1 MHVLPEGV
9 LVTVYWVI
17 GRPLTV
23 GVGAVHRTVALRFPL
38 TAVGVPG
45 APGVVAGIK
54 WAPADGWLLPPSLI
68 ATTVNS
74 YVVPSTKP
82 LIVHESDPVVEHVL
96 PVGLLVAT

>member
-1 MHVLPEGV
+1 VHVFPEGV

-23 GVGAVHRTVALRFPL
+23 GVGAVHRTVAFRLPG

-45 APGVVAGIK
+45 AAGAVAGIR
-54 WAPADGWLLPPSLI
+54 WAPTDGPLVPASLI
-68 ATTVNS
+68 ATTVNP

-82 LIVHESDPVVEHVL
+82 LTVHESDPVVEQVL
-96 PVGLLVAT
+96 PVGLLVAV